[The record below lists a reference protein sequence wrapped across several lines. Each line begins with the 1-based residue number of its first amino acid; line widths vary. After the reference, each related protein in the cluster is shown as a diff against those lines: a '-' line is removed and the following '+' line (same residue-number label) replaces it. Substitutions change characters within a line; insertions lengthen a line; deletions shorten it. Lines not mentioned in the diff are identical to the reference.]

1 MLKNRTLIG
10 IVLIVAAIGLCFG
23 ISPLFNTILASKT
36 TIIRL
41 KQDIPQGVQITGS
54 MLEAVEV
61 GSMNLP
67 ADMQNDPKKI
77 IGKYSVTAMFAGDSF
92 NDKKLSDTIDT
103 SDSLLRQ
110 LKPNETAMSVTV
122 KSLANG
128 LSGKLQQGDIIQIV
142 SVDEDDKAQI
152 FEELQ
157 YVEVLATTSDKGSD
171 RVIYLFGALMMSA
184 GIVILLGITPEIIT
198 QDIMSLMSRQ
208 RSLKYRVAK
217 AQGKVKQNRLQTA
230 IMNIKNAL
238 IATRSENKFSLLIS
252 VSLIGI
258 CAGFLL
264 AALLQNLLL
273 IPIFSGI
280 CVILPYAYVNVLLS
294 NYNRRISEELE
305 TALSIITTNYVSND
319 DIIYAVEQSIDYI
332 NPPVQQAFRKFLTQT
347 KLINSNVK
355 LAIEQLKGEI
365 NNEIFHE
372 WCDSLIECQDNVTLK
387 KTLQPITTKLS
398 NVRIINAELR
408 NMLMSPRR
416 EHVMMVFILLANY
429 PILYFLNSD
438 WFKVL
443 TDTFVGQ
450 VVNSIV
456 AIVVIVTVI
465 LAYKYTQPIQYK
477 R

>member
-142 SVDEDDKAQI
+142 SVDEDDNAQI

-157 YVEVLATTSDKGSD
+157 YVEVLATTSDSGSD
-171 RVIYLFGALMMSA
+171 NTYHDGEV
-184 GIVILLGITPEIIT
+184 
-198 QDIMSLMSRQ
+198 
-208 RSLKYRVAK
+208 
-217 AQGKVKQNRLQTA
+217 
-230 IMNIKNAL
+230 NA
-238 IATRSENKFSLLIS
+238 
-252 VSLIGI
+252 
-258 CAGFLL
+258 
-264 AALLQNLLL
+264 
-273 IPIFSGI
+273 
-280 CVILPYAYVNVLLS
+280 
-294 NYNRRISEELE
+294 
-305 TALSIITTNYVSND
+305 D
-319 DIIYAVEQSIDYI
+319 DEDEEQS
-332 NPPVQQAFRKFLTQT
+332 
-347 KLINSNVK
+347 
-355 LAIEQLKGEI
+355 
-365 NNEIFHE
+365 
-372 WCDSLIECQDNVTLK
+372 
-387 KTLQPITTKLS
+387 
-398 NVRIINAELR
+398 
-408 NMLMSPRR
+408 
-416 EHVMMVFILLANY
+416 
-429 PILYFLNSD
+429 LYA
-438 WFKVL
+438 
-443 TDTFVGQ
+443 T
-450 VVNSIV
+450 
-456 AIVVIVTVI
+456 VTVI
-465 LAYKYTQPIQYK
+465 IQDRVQALRLAECENTSLHAVFVCRDNDEYKQKCLNAQLRILTGEAEIEEAEIPTEESEID
-477 R
+477 RNEVH

>member
-157 YVEVLATTSDKGSD
+157 
-171 RVIYLFGALMMSA
+171 
-184 GIVILLGITPEIIT
+184 
-198 QDIMSLMSRQ
+198 
-208 RSLKYRVAK
+208 
-217 AQGKVKQNRLQTA
+217 
-230 IMNIKNAL
+230 
-238 IATRSENKFSLLIS
+238 
-252 VSLIGI
+252 
-258 CAGFLL
+258 
-264 AALLQNLLL
+264 
-273 IPIFSGI
+273 
-280 CVILPYAYVNVLLS
+280 
-294 NYNRRISEELE
+294 
-305 TALSIITTNYVSND
+305 
-319 DIIYAVEQSIDYI
+319 
-332 NPPVQQAFRKFLTQT
+332 
-347 KLINSNVK
+347 
-355 LAIEQLKGEI
+355 
-365 NNEIFHE
+365 
-372 WCDSLIECQDNVTLK
+372 
-387 KTLQPITTKLS
+387 
-398 NVRIINAELR
+398 
-408 NMLMSPRR
+408 
-416 EHVMMVFILLANY
+416 
-429 PILYFLNSD
+429 
-438 WFKVL
+438 
-443 TDTFVGQ
+443 
-450 VVNSIV
+450 
-456 AIVVIVTVI
+456 
-465 LAYKYTQPIQYK
+465 
-477 R
+477 

>member
-152 FEELQ
+152 LRNSSM
-157 YVEVLATTSDKGSD
+157 LRS
-171 RVIYLFGALMMSA
+171 
-184 GIVILLGITPEIIT
+184 
-198 QDIMSLMSRQ
+198 SLPR
-208 RSLKYRVAK
+208 
-217 AQGKVKQNRLQTA
+217 
-230 IMNIKNAL
+230 
-238 IATRSENKFSLLIS
+238 
-252 VSLIGI
+252 
-258 CAGFLL
+258 
-264 AALLQNLLL
+264 
-273 IPIFSGI
+273 
-280 CVILPYAYVNVLLS
+280 
-294 NYNRRISEELE
+294 
-305 TALSIITTNYVSND
+305 
-319 DIIYAVEQSIDYI
+319 
-332 NPPVQQAFRKFLTQT
+332 QT
-347 KLINSNVK
+347 KV
-355 LAIEQLKGEI
+355 
-365 NNEIFHE
+365 
-372 WCDSLIECQDNVTLK
+372 
-387 KTLQPITTKLS
+387 PITLTMMAKLMRMRKTRRS
-398 NVRIINAELR
+398 
-408 NMLMSPRR
+408 SPSMR
-416 EHVMMVFILLANY
+416 L
-429 PILYFLNSD
+429 
-438 WFKVL
+438 
-443 TDTFVGQ
+443 
-450 VVNSIV
+450 
-456 AIVVIVTVI
+456 
-465 LAYKYTQPIQYK
+465 
-477 R
+477 

>member
-61 GSMNLP
+61 GTMNLP

-171 RVIYLFGALMMSA
+171 NTYNDGEVNANAEDEEEQSLYATVTIILQDRAQALRLA
-184 GIVILLGITPEIIT
+184 ECENT
-198 QDIMSLMSRQ
+198 SLHAIFVCRGDEEYKQ
-208 RSLKYRVAK
+208 KCLK
-217 AQGKVKQNRLQTA
+217 AQLDLLTGGADETA
-230 IMNIKNAL
+230 EATNA
-238 IATRSENKFSLLIS
+238 A
-252 VSLIGI
+252 
-258 CAGFLL
+258 
-264 AALLQNLLL
+264 NLKL
-273 IPIFSGI
+273 IP
-280 CVILPYAYVNVLLS
+280 
-294 NYNRRISEELE
+294 R
-305 TALSIITTNYVSND
+305 
-319 DIIYAVEQSIDYI
+319 
-332 NPPVQQAFRKFLTQT
+332 
-347 KLINSNVK
+347 
-355 LAIEQLKGEI
+355 
-365 NNEIFHE
+365 
-372 WCDSLIECQDNVTLK
+372 
-387 KTLQPITTKLS
+387 KLS
-398 NVRIINAELR
+398 
-408 NMLMSPRR
+408 RR
-416 EHVMMVFILLANY
+416 
-429 PILYFLNSD
+429 
-438 WFKVL
+438 
-443 TDTFVGQ
+443 
-450 VVNSIV
+450 
-456 AIVVIVTVI
+456 
-465 LAYKYTQPIQYK
+465 
-477 R
+477 

>member
-171 RVIYLFGALMMSA
+171 NTYNDGEV
-184 GIVILLGITPEIIT
+184 
-198 QDIMSLMSRQ
+198 
-208 RSLKYRVAK
+208 
-217 AQGKVKQNRLQTA
+217 
-230 IMNIKNAL
+230 NAN
-238 IATRSENKFSLLIS
+238 AED
-252 VSLIGI
+252 
-258 CAGFLL
+258 
-264 AALLQNLLL
+264 
-273 IPIFSGI
+273 
-280 CVILPYAYVNVLLS
+280 
-294 NYNRRISEELE
+294 EE
-305 TALSIITTNYVSND
+305 
-319 DIIYAVEQSIDYI
+319 EQSLYATVTIILQDRA
-332 NPPVQQAFRKFLTQT
+332 QA
-347 KLINSNVK
+347 
-355 LAIEQLKGEI
+355 
-365 NNEIFHE
+365 
-372 WCDSLIECQDNVTLK
+372 
-387 KTLQPITTKLS
+387 
-398 NVRIINAELR
+398 LR
-408 NMLMSPRR
+408 
-416 EHVMMVFILLANY
+416 
-429 PILYFLNSD
+429 
-438 WFKVL
+438 
-443 TDTFVGQ
+443 
-450 VVNSIV
+450 
-456 AIVVIVTVI
+456 
-465 LAYKYTQPIQYK
+465 
-477 R
+477 